1 MIASSRGDDTSI
13 AIRGPLR
20 SANVEKPIEGFARD
34 GQLQSSVFARIDCGC
49 TCAEVS
55 VSQSD
60 KA

>member
-1 MIASSRGDDTSI
+1 MSI